1 MRMIKQQ
8 LTTENKKMKK
18 KYLPKTATGY
28 GLKKISLVDMKK
40 ENTDF
45 DLLNDIFNNTTN
57 GGVNMLSGKLTVDEL
72 LDVDDMVEELI

>member
-1 MRMIKQQ
+1 MIKQQ
-8 LTTENKKMKK
+8 LTKENKKMKK
-18 KYLPKTATGY
+18 KYLPTTALGY

>member
-1 MRMIKQQ
+1 MGNDKNKG
-8 LTTENKKMKK
+8 NKKMKK
-18 KYLPKTATGY
+18 KYLPKTALGY

>member
-1 MRMIKQQ
+1 
-8 LTTENKKMKK
+8 MKK
-18 KYLPKTATGY
+18 KYLPTTALGY

>member
-1 MRMIKQQ
+1 MKINKIK
-8 LTTENKKMKK
+8 ENKKMKK
-18 KYLPKTATGY
+18 KYLPTTALGY

-72 LDVDDMVEELI
+72 LDDDMIEELI

>member
-1 MRMIKQQ
+1 
-8 LTTENKKMKK
+8 MKK
-18 KYLPKTATGY
+18 KYLPTTALGY

-72 LDVDDMVEELI
+72 LNVDDMVEELI

>member
-1 MRMIKQQ
+1 
-8 LTTENKKMKK
+8 
-18 KYLPKTATGY
+18 
-28 GLKKISLVDMKK
+28 MKK